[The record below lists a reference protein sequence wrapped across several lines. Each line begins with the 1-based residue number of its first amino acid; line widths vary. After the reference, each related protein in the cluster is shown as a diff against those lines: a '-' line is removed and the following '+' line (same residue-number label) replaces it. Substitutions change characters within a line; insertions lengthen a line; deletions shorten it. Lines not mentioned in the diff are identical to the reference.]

1 WVAAYLTATILAVF
15 APSLVAA
22 ATPAAAATD
31 GDICKGHTDAKTVGM
46 PFAHPTVCNQF
57 ITCGSDGK
65 PYVGL
70 CPGGTFYDTVL
81 TTCTAAAK
89 SACGDRK

>member
-1 WVAAYLTATILAVF
+1 MKWVIAYLTAITMAVF
-15 APSLVAA
+15 TSSTVAA
-22 ATPAAAATD
+22 LVN
-31 GDICKGHTDAKTVGM
+31 DICQGHTDAKTTGM

-57 ITCGSDGK
+57 LTCSADGT

-70 CPGGTFYDTVL
+70 CPAGTFYDIKL

-89 SACGDRK
+89 DSCGDRK